1 MAINNEE
8 KINSIASQI
17 LGPRPDPN
25 AGAMQAAEG
34 TPAGAE
40 SQAPAPEM
48 AGGMAPQEEAPASP
62 KEDSK
67 PTTEEKAQESAS
79 PKTEGDQVSAQG
91 VIYEVD
97 FGKDGKRKLNDT
109 QIKSTFDRYGKLN
122 AEHATVKPAMELV
135 KNLMKEKGM
144 DAKAMADYIQNATKA
159 FESNPVMGNI
169 EESKSPGEPKM
180 AISGNQTPEEVEK
193 MFATY
198 EEENSIQLPPG
209 YREQMGETAK
219 MREMIT
225 KQNDMIQKLVDASS
239 GMAQASAEQVQET
252 ENAAGENMKAQIGMN
267 LNQAQQANNLSDAD
281 ANDFMMY
288 AAERGY
294 TMEDFVDPDLTMKVV
309 QDFANTKNTPEMERL
324 KQVAARRSAITGSV
338 GSTPSSAPP
347 MDPAQ
352 ADPNTDILSRLAQRR
367 VM

>member
-97 FGKDGKRKLNDT
+97 FGKD
-109 QIKSTFDRYGKLN
+109 
-122 AEHATVKPAMELV
+122 
-135 KNLMKEKGM
+135 
-144 DAKAMADYIQNATKA
+144 
-159 FESNPVMGNI
+159 
-169 EESKSPGEPKM
+169 
-180 AISGNQTPEEVEK
+180 
-193 MFATY
+193 
-198 EEENSIQLPPG
+198 
-209 YREQMGETAK
+209 
-219 MREMIT
+219 
-225 KQNDMIQKLVDASS
+225 
-239 GMAQASAEQVQET
+239 
-252 ENAAGENMKAQIGMN
+252 
-267 LNQAQQANNLSDAD
+267 LS
-281 ANDFMMY
+281 
-288 AAERGY
+288 
-294 TMEDFVDPDLTMKVV
+294 L
-309 QDFANTKNTPEMERL
+309 
-324 KQVAARRSAITGSV
+324 IH
-338 GSTPSSAPP
+338 
-347 MDPAQ
+347 
-352 ADPNTDILSRLAQRR
+352 I
-367 VM
+367 